1 MKQQFDNNKS
11 MTRYTLIAV
20 VMTFVSIA
28 VLVRAF
34 YIMTAE
40 KTYWETV
47 AAQVKKDSVLIEPTR
62 GNILSAG
69 GQQLACNLPEYRIY
83 MDFEAIRE
91 SKCDTLWHDAKG
103 RPTKELKALCEGL
116 HKIFPTRSAAEFL
129 ENLENGYAWRSA
141 KTGMHSRAWP
151 IWKHRVTYMQYVELK
166 KLPIFKLRQGLS
178 GFYANKLM
186 IRNRPYG
193 PMAASIVGSAYKE
206 TGKAYSG
213 IELAYDTVLA
223 GTPGIKHRRKVL
235 NKFINISDTAAID
248 GEDIVTTID
257 VSIQDLAERALK
269 KELIKDNAYTG
280 VAIVM
285 EVETGDVKAMVNL
298 DRDSLGNYYEGR
310 NHAIADL
317 LEPGSVFK
325 TASIITALE
334 DGFIPDTAN
343 CFVDTGGGIL
353 EMHGAKMRDHN
364 WHTGGYGKIN
374 VSRILQ
380 VSSNIGV
387 SVLIDKFYG
396 KNPEKF
402 VEGIHRLGLATDL
415 KLPFNEYKAPRIR
428 FPKKD
433 KTGRYWLNWS
443 KTALPWMS
451 IGYETQVPPIST
463 LTLYNAI
470 ANGGKMVKPRFVTR
484 VERDGEVI
492 REYPVEVIKEQICH
506 KYALETIQDILF
518 KVVHVGLGKTA
529 GSRAFNVSG
538 KTGTAQKAH
547 NGSYK
552 SGTVDYLLSFCG
564 YFPSE
569 KPKYSC
575 IVCIQKSGLPASGG
589 LMSGKVF
596 HDIAEGIMAK
606 NIRYPSKAAK
616 DELSRFV
623 PDVKRGNIL
632 AADYVLSKLGMKT
645 TGGWNGSYANG
656 NPIWGS
662 AKSDDKEVKL
672 EKTPVTAKNQMPD
685 VIGMGARD
693 AVFMLES
700 RGMKVT
706 IRGRGRVMQQSV
718 AEGKPVKKGQRVE
731 LILN

>member
-1 MKQQFDNNKS
+1 MKQQFDNSKS
-11 MTRYTLIAV
+11 MTRYTLVAV
-20 VMTFVSIA
+20 VMTFVAVA
-28 VLVRAF
+28 VLGRAF
-34 YIMTAE
+34 SVMTAVRS
-40 KTYWETV
+40 YWLAV
-47 AAQVKKDSVLIEPTR
+47 AAQVKKDSVIIEPTR

-69 GQQLACNLPEYRIY
+69 GQQLVCNLPEYRIF

-91 SKCDTLWHDAKG
+91 SKCDSLWHDAQGK
-103 RPTKELKALCEGL
+103 PTKELKALCKGL
-116 HKIFPTRSAAEFL
+116 HKLFPSRSAEEFL
-129 ENLENGYAWRSA
+129 QNLEDGYAWKSA
-141 KTGMHSRAWP
+141 VTGKHHRAWP
-151 IWKHRVTYMQYVELK
+151 VWKQRIPYMKYTEVK

-178 GFYANKLM
+178 GFYAQKFM
-186 IRNRPYG
+186 VRNRPYG

-206 TGKAYSG
+206 TGKAYAG
-213 IELAYDTVLA
+213 LELAYDTVLA

-235 NKFINISDTAAID
+235 NKFINISDTAAVD

-257 VSIQDLAERALK
+257 VSIQDLAERSLK

-285 EVETGDVKAMVNL
+285 EVATGDIKAMVNL

-325 TASIITALE
+325 TASILTALE
-334 DGFIPDTAN
+334 DGYITDTAN
-343 CFVDTGGGIL
+343 CKVDTGYGIL

-364 WHTGGYGKIN
+364 WHNGGYGVIN

-415 KLPFNEYKAPRIR
+415 KLPFPEYSAPRIR

-433 KTGRYWLNWS
+433 KTGRYWANWS

-463 LTLYNAI
+463 LTFYNAI

-484 VERDGEVI
+484 VEKDGEVV
-492 REYPVEVIKEQICH
+492 REYPVEVIKEHICG
-506 KYALETIQDILF
+506 KEALGKIQDILF

-529 GSRAFNVSG
+529 GSRAFDVSG

-552 SGTVDYLLSFCG
+552 SGIVDYLLSFCG

-589 LMSGKVF
+589 LMSGQVF

-606 NIRYPSKAAK
+606 NIRYPSRAAK

-645 TGGWNGSYANG
+645 TGGWNGSYVTG

-672 EKTPVTAKNQMPD
+672 EKATATPKNQMPD

-693 AVFMLES
+693 AVYLLES

-706 IRGRGRVMQQSV
+706 IKGRGRVMQQSL
-718 AEGKPVKKGQRVE
+718 AHGKPFKRGQKIE